1 MTPGTIDEKVIAQRA
16 RWIREAIAAMRAL
29 PLADRQ
35 AFFGNKHNIA
45 AAESYL
51 RRSLE
56 ALFDVGRHILAKG
69 FGYPAAEYKEI
80 ARGLFEKAV
89 LKEEAELLR
98 KMAGYRNRMVHFYH
112 DRSPEELLDICLT
125 HTDEIDRLLER
136 MLQWLRSSFCTTG
149 PQGDSDYPALKK

>member
-1 MTPGTIDEKVIAQRA
+1 MSPGSIDEKVIAQRA
-16 RWIREAIAAMRAL
+16 RWIREAIAALREL

-69 FGYPAAEYKEI
+69 FAYPATEYKEI

-89 LKEEAELLR
+89 LEKDEAELLR

-112 DRSPEELLDICLT
+112 DISPEELLGYLPEP
-125 HTDEIDRLLER
+125 HGRNRSLAGTDAS
-136 MLQWLRSSFCTTG
+136 MAPFLQESIVPIIPSS
-149 PQGDSDYPALKK
+149 PINQ